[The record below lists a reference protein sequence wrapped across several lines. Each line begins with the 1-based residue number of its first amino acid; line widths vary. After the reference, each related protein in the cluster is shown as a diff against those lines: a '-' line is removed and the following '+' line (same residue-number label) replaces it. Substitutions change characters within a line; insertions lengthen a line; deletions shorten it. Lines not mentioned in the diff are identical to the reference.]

1 MKPLLFTNVRLID
14 PKSGLDK
21 LGRLFVKD
29 GKIAAVD
36 LPESEKPPEGCE
48 VIDGNGAVLC
58 PGLVDMRVTV
68 GEPGYEYRETIA
80 TAAEAGSAGGI
91 TTMAILPNSKP
102 AIDNPALVTLLK
114 GKGEATHSVN
124 ILPYGALSV
133 GCEGKEMAEIGLLQ
147 EAGAIAFT
155 DGNRALENTRL
166 MMLIMSYARGYDCLV
181 VQHPEDP
188 SLARNGSATRGEL
201 ATKLGLPSIPAAAE
215 AIMIARDLRLAELTG
230 CRLHFGHVST
240 AEGLDLIRQAKQK
253 GLPISCD
260 TAPVYFDLNEEAIGD
275 FRTYAKLSPP
285 LRSEEDRQAIC
296 QALADGTIDA
306 IASDHLPRDVDDK
319 RLPFAEAA
327 AGGTGLITLLSV
339 TLLRAKESNLSL
351 SDALS
356 LLTYRPAELLRH
368 SSGTLSIGADA
379 DLCLFDPDQ
388 TWLVEAGKLPGRAQN
403 TPFDNRKLP
412 GLVLGTWKSG
422 RRVFQRQAS

>member
-21 LGRLFVKD
+21 LGRLLVKE

-36 LPESEKPPEGCE
+36 LPETEKPPEECE
-48 VIDGNGAVLC
+48 LIDGQGAVLC

-80 TAAEAGSAGGI
+80 TAAEASAAGGI

-114 GKGEATHSVN
+114 AKGEETHSVN

-133 GCEGKEMAEIGLLQ
+133 GCEGKEMAEIGLLH

-155 DGNRALENTRL
+155 DGNKALENTRL
-166 MMLIMSYARGYDCLV
+166 MMLTMAYARGYNCLV

-230 CRLHFGHVST
+230 CRLHFGHIST
-240 AEGLDLIRQAKQK
+240 AEGLELIRQAKAK

-285 LRSEEDRQAIC
+285 LRSEEDRQAVC

-327 AGGTGLITLLSV
+327 AGGTGLVTLLSV
-339 TLLRAKESNLSL
+339 TLLRVKEGNLSL

-356 LLTYRPAELLRH
+356 LLTYRPAALLDQH
-368 SSGTLSIGADA
+368 FGTLNIGADA

-403 TPFDNRKLP
+403 TPFDNRELP
-412 GLVLGTWKSG
+412 GIVLGTWKSG
-422 RRVFQRQAS
+422 RRVYTRQSS

>member
-1 MKPLLFTNVRLID
+1 MKPLLFNNVRLID

-21 LGRLFVKD
+21 LGRLLVKG

-36 LPESEKPPEGCE
+36 LSETEKLPEGCD

-80 TAAEAGSAGGI
+80 TAAEAGTAGGI

-166 MMLIMSYARGYDCLV
+166 MMLIMSYARGYDCLI

-285 LRSEEDRQAIC
+285 LRSEEDRQAVC
-296 QALADGTIDA
+296 KALADGTIDA

-368 SSGTLSIGADA
+368 SSGTLSVGADA

-403 TPFDNRKLP
+403 TPFDNRQLP

>member
-36 LPESEKPPEGCE
+36 LPESEKLPEGCE

-80 TAAEAGSAGGI
+80 TSAEAGTAGGI

-285 LRSEEDRQAIC
+285 LRSEEDRQAVC

-403 TPFDNRKLP
+403 TPFDNRQLP

>member
-36 LPESEKPPEGCE
+36 LPETEKLPEGCE

-80 TAAEAGSAGGI
+80 TAAEAGTAGGI

-114 GKGEATHSVN
+114 AKGEATHSVN

-133 GCEGKEMAEIGLLQ
+133 GCDGKEMAEIGLLQ

-285 LRSEEDRQAIC
+285 LRSEEDRQAVC

-356 LLTYRPAELLRH
+356 LLTYRPAALLRH
-368 SSGTLSIGADA
+368 SSGTLSVGADA

-422 RRVFQRQAS
+422 RRVFQRQTS